1 MKSDSACKISLLVE
15 GYPRYGFDALSML
28 QESGWEALCI
38 TRLHPEYV
46 TQKYGLEGTTCLW
59 LSSRKGAKTLSPKS
73 TAQMVKAIKSALSKK
88 KDMII
93 FLDGLEYLLMWND
106 MARVMSALKEIKKLL
121 QNTGCEMLIC
131 IDPLTLEQRDLD
143 KLYNCF
149 PAHSANE
156 VVEIMSRLISKPTQ
170 KISLNVPEIS
180 RQTISDLLKLAE
192 SNLTP

>member
-1 MKSDSACKISLLVE
+1 MKSESACKISLLVE

-59 LSSRKGAKTLSPKS
+59 LSSRKGASTLSPKS
-73 TAQMVKAIKSALSKK
+73 TAQMVKAIRSALRKK
-88 KDMII
+88 REMII
-93 FLDGLEYLLMWND
+93 FLDGLEYILMWND
-106 MARVMSALKEIKKLL
+106 MARVMSALKEIERLL
-121 QNTGCEMLIC
+121 QNTGCEMLVC

-143 KLYNCF
+143 KLYESF
-149 PAHSANE
+149 PAHSATE